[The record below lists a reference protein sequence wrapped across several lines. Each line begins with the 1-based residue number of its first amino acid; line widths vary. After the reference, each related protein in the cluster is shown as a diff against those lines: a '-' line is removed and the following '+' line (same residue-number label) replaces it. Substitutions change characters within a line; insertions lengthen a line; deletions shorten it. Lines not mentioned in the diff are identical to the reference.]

1 MDDAGVVAFRDDAAL
16 VQTIDVFP
24 PVVDDPF
31 WFGRIAAANAL
42 SDVYA
47 MGARPL
53 TAVNFVAYPLD
64 TLGGEPLQAILN
76 GAFDALKE
84 ADCAM
89 AGGHS
94 IADTEIK
101 FGLAVTGVVHPD
113 RIVTNSGARA
123 GDQLVL
129 SKPLGLGCLTTALK
143 QGKADDAAIDAG
155 HRIMGRL
162 NRSAAEAMLRHG
174 AHAATDITGFGL
186 SGHTYEL
193 AEGAGLSA
201 VIDAASLPLLPEV
214 LPYLNESFTCGG
226 SNRNQVFAA
235 KHIEIADSVPQATRI
250 ALFDVQTS
258 GGLLIAVP
266 AAQAEELV
274 SELRANGDTQACRIG
289 EMVSSGP
296 RLKIH

>member
-24 PVVDDPF
+24 PVVDDPY

-76 GAFDALKE
+76 GAFDALKD

-94 IADTEIK
+94 IADTEVK

-113 RIVTNSGARA
+113 RIVKNSGARA

-143 QGKADDAAIDAG
+143 QGKADEAAIEAG
-155 HRIMGRL
+155 HQIMGRL

-186 SGHTYEL
+186 SGHTFEM

-201 VIDAASLPLLPEV
+201 VIHAEALPLLPEA
-214 LPYLNESFTCGG
+214 LPYVRDTFTCGG
-226 SNRNQVFAA
+226 SKRNQVFAE
-235 KHIEIADSVPQATRI
+235 KHIEIADSVSEPARI

-266 AAQAEELV
+266 AARTEELV
-274 SELRANGDTQACRIG
+274 ADLRAHGDTQACRVG

-296 RLKIH
+296 RLKIL